1 MRRSKRNAAQHIR
14 GAVGALW
21 GRMSRERFNI
31 VIDDHINLI
40 LRTLRSGG
48 RGRPVLQMLER
59 VVLSRSPAPSTRAPT
74 AGPSRPTATP
84 TADPTAPTRDHVR
97 DRIDV
102 TVIKVRLVT
111 CVVLYIVNTA
121 TAYWYR

>member
-1 MRRSKRNAAQHIR
+1 MRHS
-14 GAVGALW
+14 L
-21 GRMSRERFNI
+21 RERFNI

-59 VVLSRSPAPSTRAPT
+59 VVVSRSPRPDGRDGDGRRGRTPDRAGQRTRE
-74 AGPSRPTATP
+74 
-84 TADPTAPTRDHVR
+84 HVR